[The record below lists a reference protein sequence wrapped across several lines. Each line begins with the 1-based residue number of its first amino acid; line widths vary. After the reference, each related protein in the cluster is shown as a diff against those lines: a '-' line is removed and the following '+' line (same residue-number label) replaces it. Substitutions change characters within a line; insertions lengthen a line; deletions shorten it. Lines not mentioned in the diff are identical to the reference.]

1 MRVVKRTVQIY
12 GERFKLPK
20 EQCEKV
26 ARELKGRCKGNVK
39 IVC

>member
-12 GERFKLPK
+12 EEIIKSPK

-26 ARELKGRCKGNVK
+26 AREVQGRCKGNVK